1 MARDFT
7 DILNAVWAAN
17 ALTTIPNPPIPG
29 QAYRNTE
36 IDDSNLEN
44 GQQYSEVYDS
54 ARYNQLLYLLSGCL
68 KMLMETGLPEW
79 SAEQNYQKGAYTVG
93 SDGEL
98 YGPAKAA
105 SGPDNGGVVNPVT
118 DAAGDGTT
126 WQRSLPKFAPQFGA
140 YSKVVDGYVASAAVI
155 DDTTSINNITTPG
168 RYIIGT
174 SVANTPVSLSAP
186 SMLVVFGVTTND
198 GASFA
203 PSTLQILYAE
213 NPNGSTEVW
222 TRAASAENTWGT
234 WTRQDA
240 GSLKPFVAP
249 TQSSPGKQGLV
260 PAPQAI
266 MPAKQPLYTLGPNA
280 AFNTL
285 TAGSFDVSWERANSN
300 NIVLGAELVASPAY
314 ISSITYAG
322 DFYANR
328 WSDAPDG
335 YQGEGVYSLREM
347 GDRGNVQD
355 TTRIQYSFFYALN
368 SQKIYWRGGTTK
380 RAAGQPMTWRN
391 WMQVA
396 GGVGG
401 DSAPMPKAPD
411 GTAGSW
417 QLVIARVI
425 DPYLRI
431 PAGGSWAV
439 YSGATWSDG
448 VIETD
453 GHASVYAGG
462 TVIGPIIL
470 YRSGR
475 HSALVYKI
483 RNSSH
488 VSSVRDDKDWQRHD
502 ILTRKDGSYVI
513 TVNDLPYHVPNEGY
527 YADLWTRV
535 DAFAKANSAQV
546 KEDTSSAPEPS
557 EDERIA
563 LYKQNKLQEFKQA
576 MRDIDVALVRPMSQ
590 LLSGAVAIAT
600 LAVNAEPDSKATA
613 SDAVIFAA
621 LQEAQVQNRAL
632 REQALSAQSI
642 EEIEAITPIT
652 SDKALTK
659 TLQALE

>member
-93 SDGEL
+93 SDGEI

-105 SGPDNGGVVNPVT
+105 SGPDNGGAVDPVT

-198 GASFA
+198 GASFVA
-203 PSTLQILYAE
+203 STLQILYAE
-213 NPNGSTEVW
+213 NLNGSTEVW
-222 TRAASAENTWGT
+222 TRAASATNTWGT

-285 TAGSFDVSWERANSN
+285 TAGSFDVSWERANST
-300 NIVLGAELVASPAY
+300 NIVLGAQNCANGTNLEDLLVAGDYYASQWTNAPAE
-314 ISSITYAG
+314 
-322 DFYANR
+322 
-328 WSDAPDG
+328 
-335 YQGEGVYSLREM
+335 GEGVYSLREM
-347 GDRGNVQD
+347 SSYGDPNPTVRV
-355 TTRIQYSFFYALN
+355 SHAFFYAISARKLF
-368 SQKIYWRGGTTK
+368 WRGGVVA
-380 RAAGQPMTWRN
+380 RPAGQKQEWRE
-391 WMQVA
+391 WIEIL
-396 GGVGG
+396 G
-401 DSAPMPKAPD
+401 DFAPMP
-411 GTAGSW
+411 TLSAGVG
-417 QLVIARVI
+417 QMFVAGYGYHTL
-425 DPYLRI
+425 
-431 PAGGSWAV
+431 PAGG
-439 YSGATWSDG
+439 TWYVQTLGITIDKG
-448 VIETD
+448 ITT
-453 GHASVYAGG
+453 GTAAFLAGG
-462 TVIGPIIL
+462 TQVGNP
-470 YRSGR
+470 GTGW
-475 HSALVYKI
+475 VM
-483 RNSSH
+483 
-488 VSSVRDDKDWQRHD
+488 
-502 ILTRKDGSYVI
+502 
-513 TVNDLPYHVPNEGY
+513 
-527 YADLWTRV
+527 
-535 DAFAKANSAQV
+535 AQ
-546 KEDTSSAPEPS
+546 
-557 EDERIA
+557 RIA
-563 LYKQNKLQEFKQA
+563 
-576 MRDIDVALVRPMSQ
+576 
-590 LLSGAVAIAT
+590 
-600 LAVNAEPDSKATA
+600 
-613 SDAVIFAA
+613 
-621 LQEAQVQNRAL
+621 
-632 REQALSAQSI
+632 
-642 EEIEAITPIT
+642 
-652 SDKALTK
+652 
-659 TLQALE
+659 

>member
-29 QAYRNTE
+29 QAYRSTE

-105 SGPDNGGVVNPVT
+105 SGPDNGGAVNPVT

-140 YSKVVDGYVASAAVI
+140 YSKVVDGYVASAALI

-168 RYIIGT
+168 RYIVGT
-174 SVANTPVSLSAP
+174 SVANVPVSLSAP

-203 PSTLQILYAE
+203 ASTLQILYAE

-222 TRAASAENTWGT
+222 TRAASATNTWGT

-260 PAPQAI
+260 PAPQATV
-266 MPAKQPLYTLGPNA
+266 PAKQPLYTLGPNA

-285 TAGSFDVSWERANSN
+285 TAGSFDVSWERANST
-300 NIVLGAELVASPAY
+300 NIVLGAELVASPA
-314 ISSITYAG
+314 SIASILYAG

-347 GDRGNVQD
+347 GDKGNAQD
-355 TTRIQYSFFYALN
+355 TTRIQYSFFYALS
-368 SQKIYWRGGTTK
+368 SQKIYWRGGIAK
-380 RAAGQPMTWRN
+380 RAAGQPMTWRG
-391 WMQVA
+391 WRQVA
-396 GGVGG
+396 GGG
-401 DSAPMPKAPD
+401 APMPKAPD

-417 QLVIARVI
+417 QLVLARST

-439 YSGATWSDG
+439 YSGAMWVSGATD
-448 VIETD
+448 TD
-453 GHASVYAGG
+453 GYASTYAGG
-462 TVIGPIIL
+462 TVIGPVIL
-470 YRSGR
+470 YAAGR
-475 HSALVYKI
+475 QSALCYKI
-483 RNSSH
+483 QNSSH
-488 VSSVRDDKDWQRHD
+488 VSTVRDDEDWQSHEV
-502 ILTRKDGSYVI
+502 LTRKDGSYVI
-513 TVNDLPYHVPNEGY
+513 TVNALPYHVPNEGH

-563 LYKQNKLQEFKQA
+563 LYRQNKLQEFKQV

-590 LLSGAVAIAT
+590 LLSGAATIST
-600 LAVNAEPDSKATA
+600 LAMNAEPDSKAAT

-621 LQEAQVQNRAL
+621 LQEAQAQNRAL

>member
-98 YGPAKAA
+98 YGPAKTA
-105 SGPDNGGVVNPVT
+105 SGPDNGGAVDPVT

-126 WQRSLPKFAPQFGA
+126 WQRSLPKFAPQFAVENKELGIIGNA
-140 YSKVVDGYVASAAVI
+140 PYSNTGSI
-155 DDTTSINNITTPG
+155 DDYKLPGTYRLGTAVANLPVAITTTST
-168 RYIIGT
+168 
-174 SVANTPVSLSAP
+174 
-186 SMLVVFGVTTND
+186 LVVYGTGNADTSNVPLDVVQVFIAELANNATQLWVRVGTPL
-198 GASFA
+198 GA
-203 PSTLQILYAE
+203 
-213 NPNGSTEVW
+213 
-222 TRAASAENTWGT
+222 WGT

-240 GSLKPFVAP
+240 GSLTPFVAP

-260 PAPQAI
+260 PAPHAT

-285 TAGSFDVSWERANSN
+285 TAGSFDVSWERANST
-300 NIVLGAELVASPAY
+300 NIVLGAELVASPA
-314 ISSITYAG
+314 SIASINYAG

-347 GDRGNVQD
+347 GDMGNAQD

-368 SQKIYWRGGTTK
+368 AQKIYWRGGTTK
-380 RAAGQPMTWRN
+380 RAAGQPMTWRD
-391 WMQVA
+391 WTQVA
-396 GGVGG
+396 GGGG
-401 DSAPMPKAPD
+401 GAPMPKAPD
-411 GTAGSW
+411 GTVGSW
-417 QLVIARVI
+417 QLVIARTT
-425 DPYLRI
+425 DPYLRV

-439 YSGATWSDG
+439 YSGAIWVDG
-448 VIETD
+448 ITDTD
-453 GHASVYAGG
+453 GYANVYAGG
-462 TVIGPIIL
+462 TVMGPVIL

-475 HSALVYKI
+475 QSALVYKI
-483 RNSSH
+483 NNSSH

-513 TVNDLPYHVPNEGY
+513 TVNGLPYHVPNEGY

-590 LLSGAVAIAT
+590 MLSRAAAIST
-600 LAVNAEPDSKATA
+600 LAMNAEPDSKDTA
-613 SDAVIFAA
+613 SDAAIFAA

>member
-93 SDGEL
+93 SDGKI
-98 YGPAKAA
+98 YGPAKKA
-105 SGPDNGGVVNPVT
+105 SGPDNGGAVDPVT

-140 YSKVVDGYVASAAVI
+140 YSKVVDGYVATAAVI
-155 DDTTSINNITTPG
+155 RGTTSINNITTPG
-168 RYIIGT
+168 RYLLYP
-174 SVANTPVSLSAP
+174 SVTNTPVLLSAT

-203 PSTLQILYAE
+203 ASTLQILYAE

-222 TRAASAENTWGT
+222 TRAATATDTWGT

-285 TAGSFDVSWERANSN
+285 TAGSFDVSWERANST
-300 NIVLGAELVASPAY
+300 NIVLGAELVASPA
-314 ISSITYAG
+314 SIASINYAG

-347 GDRGNVQD
+347 GDRGNAQD
-355 TTRIQYSFFYALN
+355 TTRIQYAFFYALS

-380 RAAGQPMTWRN
+380 RAAGQPMTWRD

-396 GGVGG
+396 GGGG
-401 DSAPMPKAPD
+401 GGSSQPGTVFYFGGTSAPQGSLPCNGAAVSRTTYAKLFAAIGTIWGAGD
-411 GTAGSW
+411 GSTTFNVPNLASRVMRSTDFSVYPVGTLQVEGLPNIAGTFGTDSW
-417 QLVIARVI
+417 
-425 DPYLRI
+425 
-431 PAGGSWAV
+431 GGGV
-439 YSGATWSDG
+439 YVSGAFYDTG
-448 VIETD
+448 QR
-453 GHASVYAGG
+453 GAG
-462 TVIGPIIL
+462 
-470 YRSGR
+470 
-475 HSALVYKI
+475 
-483 RNSSH
+483 
-488 VSSVRDDKDWQRHD
+488 DDNNGKSQSPR
-502 ILTRKDGSYVI
+502 LG
-513 TVNDLPYHVPNEGY
+513 
-527 YADLWTRV
+527 
-535 DAFAKANSAQV
+535 FSAQNSNGLYGAAAGV
-546 KEDTSSAPEPS
+546 QPYG
-557 EDERIA
+557 A
-563 LYKQNKLQEFKQA
+563 L
-576 MRDIDVALVRPMSQ
+576 
-590 LLSGAVAIAT
+590 LLPCIVY
-600 LAVNAEPDSKATA
+600 
-613 SDAVIFAA
+613 
-621 LQEAQVQNRAL
+621 
-632 REQALSAQSI
+632 
-642 EEIEAITPIT
+642 
-652 SDKALTK
+652 
-659 TLQALE
+659 